1 MDILRIYIVDKLE
14 IGPENYYQDN
24 QHQPPASDQNT
35 TQPKEEKVQQGR
47 YIKYE

>member
-24 QHQPPASDQNT
+24 QQPPASDQNT
-35 TQPKEEKVQQGR
+35 TQPKEEKVQQAR
-47 YIKYE
+47 YILYE

>member
-24 QHQPPASDQNT
+24 QQQPASDQNK

-47 YIKYE
+47 YIIYK